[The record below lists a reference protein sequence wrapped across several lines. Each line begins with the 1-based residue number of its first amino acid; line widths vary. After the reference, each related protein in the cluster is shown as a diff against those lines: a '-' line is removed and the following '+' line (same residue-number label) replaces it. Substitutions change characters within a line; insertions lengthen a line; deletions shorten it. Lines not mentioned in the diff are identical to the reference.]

1 MLHHDEW
8 NFVTSAN
15 GDKDAEIYRGQPIPM
30 NVYSHLY
37 YEQKINPTLGKH
49 VAKAY
54 VNNVLVNEFIN
65 NDPKDYNDVK
75 VYVSHP
81 LLMAADVV
89 IKDFKYGAF

>member
-1 MLHHDEW
+1 LSIKPITGYSEWPIVFQFEITTDSWRGSYVPALMLHHDEW

-49 VAKAY
+49 VAKAKG
-54 VNNVLVNEFIN
+54 VCQQR
-65 NDPKDYNDVK
+65 PRQ
-75 VYVSHP
+75 
-81 LLMAADVV
+81 
-89 IKDFKYGAF
+89 